1 MHRLGCL
8 VLLGLVACSSDGGEV
23 DMGSLDFRVA
33 HHEERIS
40 PPMRQAWLYVLDDAD
55 TAVARALREEVAAAM
70 RLPDGGP
77 YSGEVSSCP
86 GDTFDPSHN
95 DPIDIRVAVAHASQT
110 EADRW
115 TTPAEVPALSRQ
127 GERDD
132 LPAHEAWLSAV
143 RSELLRAGAS
153 SSVGQYSPVETIHSA
168 LSLLSGKRVP
178 STEREQTLL
187 DTLGLSPDFVSVFL
201 GSTRDD
207 ASIDSVSSYG
217 ISSLYQLGDSPF
229 HCELRTLFASDV
241 GAYFDFPH
249 LVELLP
255 GFPRLLE
262 FTRPLQV
269 DPDLLESFDTP
280 QAFFSHT
287 GLSDKMVQPCW
298 RGPPIRHDDGSI
310 DCRVHVVT
318 SEMVDCDSSRGWL
331 DPLVPGANGE
341 RAAKTETASDG
352 TKQRV
357 CEIQR
362 LEGEALA
369 TCLESPETPQLV
381 PGWCYPPA
389 SADCTARC
397 PSTGTPIAFRF
408 VAGSTRVTTPGAIL
422 RYDCSIE
429 PGE

>member
-1 MHRLGCL
+1 
-8 VLLGLVACSSDGGEV
+8 
-23 DMGSLDFRVA
+23 MGSVDFRVA

-40 PPMRQAWLYVLDDAD
+40 PPMRQAWLFVLDDAD
-55 TAVARALREEVAAAM
+55 TTVARTLREEVAAAM

-77 YSGEVSSCP
+77 YNGEVSSCP
-86 GDTFDPSHN
+86 GDTFDPSH
-95 DPIDIRVAVAHASQT
+95 DDLIDIRVAVAHASQT
-110 EADRW
+110 EATRW
-115 TTPAEVPALSRQ
+115 TTPAELPALSRQ

-132 LPAHEAWLSAV
+132 LPAHDAWFSAV
-143 RSELLRAGAS
+143 RAELLRTGAS
-153 SSVGQYSPVETIHSA
+153 SSVSQYSPIETIHSA
-168 LSLLSGKRVP
+168 LSLLSGRRVP
-178 STEREQTLL
+178 NTEREQTLL

-207 ASIDSVSSYG
+207 ASLDSVSSYD
-217 ISSLYQLGDSPF
+217 IASLYQLGDSPF
-229 HCELRTLFASDV
+229 YYELRTLFASDV
-241 GAYFDFPH
+241 GAYFDFPQSFD
-249 LVELLP
+249 LLP

-280 QAFFSHT
+280 QTFFNHT
-287 GLSDKMVQPCW
+287 GLSYKVAQSCW
-298 RGPPIRHDDGSI
+298 HGPPIRHDDGSV

-318 SEMVDCDSSRGWL
+318 SEMEGCDSSRGWL
-331 DPLVPGANGE
+331 DPLVAGANGR
-341 RAAKTETASDG
+341 RAAQTETASDG

-362 LEGEALA
+362 LEGDALA
-369 TCLESPETPQLV
+369 TCLDSPEAPQLE

-389 SADCTARC
+389 SADCTALC

-408 VAGSTRVTTPGAIL
+408 VAGSTRVATSGAIV

-429 PGE
+429 PGK